1 MAQACVVTSNARPAY
16 FCSSCGALRAAL
28 KTKEV
33 LAGLAAQSVDPGGL
47 TPAEFAR
54 QIKADY
60 ERWGPIVKE
69 SGFTPVD

>member
-1 MAQACVVTSNARPAY
+1 
-16 FCSSCGALRAAL
+16 LRAAL